1 MQAWIE
7 ESLKNGELFF
17 YIVPA
22 VLLILLLI
30 VIFWPDKKKAKK
42 EETDESELDKLIKAD
57 KKLKAEIE
65 PVDEKPEEP
74 PFKEVGSEIPLFEEP
89 KPEKPV
95 AEPVEAE
102 PEIPAEP
109 VAELVEA
116 EPVEAE
122 PEKPAEPVAEPVEA
136 KPEKTAEPVAEPV
149 EAKPEKTEKP
159 VAELVEA
166 EPEKTEKPVA
176 EPVEAEPEKTEKP
189 VAEPVEAKPEKPAAT
204 IKSGLEKTRK
214 GGFMSRLVG
223 LFRNNVVDDDLIEEL
238 EEILY
243 TADMG
248 VATVSWLMDLVNKNR
263 SKFKSGDD
271 VKLFLKERIREVLVQ
286 TYKPFPEL
294 TEKPTVF
301 LMVGVNGAGKTTTIG
316 KLAHKFIAQG
326 KVPVLAAGDT
336 FRAAAVEQL
345 KVWGER
351 NNCTVISDK
360 DGADPAS
367 VAFNAV
373 NSAVSKGADVLLVDT
388 AGRLQNR
395 VNLMEELIKINRVI
409 GKAKPG
415 APHETIIVID
425 ANNGQNALTQ
435 AKQFSEAVKVTG
447 IIVTKLDGSAKGGV
461 LIGIAKELNLPVYL
475 VGVGEKIEDLRP
487 FDPNEFVDALFE

>member
-22 VLLILLLI
+22 VLLLLLLI
-30 VIFWPDKKKAKK
+30 VIFWPEKKKKTREEI
-42 EETDESELDKLIKAD
+42 EETELDKLIKAD

-65 PVDEKPEEP
+65 PVVENKEEP
-74 PFKEVGSEIPLFEEP
+74 PFKEAGKEIQLFE
-89 KPEKPV
+89 
-95 AEPVEAE
+95 
-102 PEIPAEP
+102 
-109 VAELVEA
+109 
-116 EPVEAE
+116 
-122 PEKPAEPVAEPVEA
+122 EKPAEPESKPVETFPETSPEPEQPAEPVVE
-136 KPEKTAEPVAEPV
+136 PEPVQTF
-149 EAKPEKTEKP
+149 PETS
-159 VAELVEA
+159 
-166 EPEKTEKPVA
+166 PE
-176 EPVEAEPEKTEKP
+176 
-189 VAEPVEAKPEKPAAT
+189 PEKPAAT
-204 IKSGLEKTRK
+204 IKSGLEKTKK
-214 GGFMSRLVG
+214 GGFMSRLIG
-223 LFRNNVVDDDLIEEL
+223 LFKNSVVDDDLIEEL

-248 VATVSWLMDLVNKNR
+248 VTTVSWLMDLVNKNR
-263 SKFKSGDD
+263 SKFTSGDD
-271 VKLFLKERIREVLVQ
+271 VKQFLKEKIREVLVANH
-286 TYKPFPEL
+286 KSFPEI

-326 KVPVLAAGDT
+326 KVPMLAAGDT

-373 NSAVSKGADVLLVDT
+373 NSALSKDVDVLLVDT

-395 VNLMEELIKINRVI
+395 VNLMEELVKINRVI

-461 LIGIAKELNLPVYL
+461 IIGISKELGLPVYL

-487 FDPNEFVDALFE
+487 FDPNEFVEALFE

>member
-30 VIFWPDKKKAKK
+30 VIFWPEKKKKTK
-42 EETDESELDKLIKAD
+42 EEIEETELDKLIKAD

-65 PVDEKPEEP
+65 PVIENKEEP
-74 PFKEVGSEIPLFEEP
+74 PFKEAGKEIQLFEEKP
-89 KPEKPV
+89 EPQPVETFPETSPEPEKNTEPQSEPQPEPVQTSPETSPEPEKPV
-95 AEPVEAE
+95 E
-102 PEIPAEP
+102 
-109 VAELVEA
+109 
-116 EPVEAE
+116 
-122 PEKPAEPVAEPVEA
+122 
-136 KPEKTAEPVAEPV
+136 T
-149 EAKPEKTEKP
+149 
-159 VAELVEA
+159 
-166 EPEKTEKPVA
+166 
-176 EPVEAEPEKTEKP
+176 
-189 VAEPVEAKPEKPAAT
+189 EKPAAT
-204 IKSGLEKTRK
+204 IKSGLEKTKK
-214 GGFMSRLVG
+214 GGFMSRLIG
-223 LFRNNVVDDDLIEEL
+223 LFKNSVVDDDLIEEL

-248 VATVSWLMDLVNKNR
+248 VTTVSWLMDLVNKNR
-263 SKFKSGDD
+263 SKFTSGDD
-271 VKLFLKERIREVLVQ
+271 VKQFLKEKIREVLVANH
-286 TYKPFPEL
+286 KPFPEI
-294 TEKPTVF
+294 TEKPTIF

-326 KVPVLAAGDT
+326 KVPMLAAGDT

-373 NSAVSKGADVLLVDT
+373 NSALSKDVDVLLVDT

-395 VNLMEELIKINRVI
+395 VNLMEELVKINRVI
-409 GKAKPG
+409 GKAKEG

-461 LIGIAKELNLPVYL
+461 IIGISKELGLPVYL

-487 FDPNEFVDALFE
+487 FDPNEFVEALFE

>member
-22 VLLILLLI
+22 VLLLLLLI
-30 VIFWPDKKKAKK
+30 VIFWPEKKKKTK
-42 EETDESELDKLIKAD
+42 EEIEETELDKLIKAD

-65 PVDEKPEEP
+65 PVVENAEEP
-74 PFKEVGSEIPLFEEP
+74 PFKEADKEIQLFEE
-89 KPEKPV
+89 K
-95 AEPVEAE
+95 
-102 PEIPAEP
+102 PAEP
-109 VAELVEA
+109 VVEPEP
-116 EPVEAE
+116 EPVQTSPETSPE

-136 KPEKTAEPVAEPV
+136 EPV
-149 EAKPEKTEKP
+149 EPEPVQTFPETSPEPEKP
-159 VAELVEA
+159 A
-166 EPEKTEKPVA
+166 EPEQ
-176 EPVEAEPEKTEKP
+176 
-189 VAEPVEAKPEKPAAT
+189 PAAT
-204 IKSGLEKTRK
+204 IKSGLEKTKK
-214 GGFMSRLVG
+214 GGFMSRLLG
-223 LFRNNVVDDDLIEEL
+223 LFKNSVVDDDLIEEL

-248 VATVSWLMDLVNKNR
+248 VTTVSWLMDLVNKNR
-263 SKFKSGDD
+263 SKFTSGDD
-271 VKLFLKERIREVLVQ
+271 VKQFLKEQIREVLVANH
-286 TYKPFPEL
+286 KPFPEI
-294 TEKPTVF
+294 TEKPTIF

-326 KVPVLAAGDT
+326 KVPMLAAGDT

-373 NSAVSKGADVLLVDT
+373 NSAISKDVDVLLVDT

-395 VNLMEELIKINRVI
+395 VNLMEELVKINRVI

-415 APHETIIVID
+415 APHETVIVID

-447 IIVTKLDGSAKGGV
+447 IIITKLDGSAKGGV
-461 LIGIAKELNLPVYL
+461 LIGIAKELGLPVYL

-487 FDPNEFVDALFE
+487 FDPNEFVEALFE

>member
-30 VIFWPDKKKAKK
+30 VIFWPDKKKRTK
-42 EETDESELDKLIKAD
+42 EEIEETELDKLIKAD

-65 PVDEKPEEP
+65 PVVENHEEP
-74 PFKEVGSEIPLFEEP
+74 PFKEAGAEIQLFEEQDVQTFP
-89 KPEKPV
+89 ETSQKPIEP
-95 AEPVEAE
+95 AQPTEPAPIETLPETSPEPEPVETLPETSPE
-102 PEIPAEP
+102 PE
-109 VAELVEA
+109 
-116 EPVEAE
+116 
-122 PEKPAEPVAEPVEA
+122 
-136 KPEKTAEPVAEPV
+136 T
-149 EAKPEKTEKP
+149 
-159 VAELVEA
+159 
-166 EPEKTEKPVA
+166 
-176 EPVEAEPEKTEKP
+176 
-189 VAEPVEAKPEKPAAT
+189 PAAT

-214 GGFMSRLVG
+214 GGFMSRLIG
-223 LFRNNVVDDDLIEEL
+223 LFRNSVVDDDLIEEL

-271 VKLFLKERIREVLVQ
+271 VKQFLKEQIREVLVANH
-286 TYKPFPEL
+286 KSFPEI
-294 TEKPTVF
+294 TEKPTIF

-326 KVPVLAAGDT
+326 KVPMLAAGDT

-373 NSAVSKGADVLLVDT
+373 NSAISKDVDVLLVDT

-395 VNLMEELIKINRVI
+395 VNLMEELVKINRVI

-461 LIGIAKELNLPVYL
+461 IIGISKELGLPVYL

>member
-22 VLLILLLI
+22 VLLLLLLI
-30 VIFWPDKKKAKK
+30 VIFWPEKKKKTK
-42 EETDESELDKLIKAD
+42 EEIEETELDKLIKAD

-65 PVDEKPEEP
+65 PVVENKEEP
-74 PFKEVGSEIPLFEEP
+74 PFKEAGKEIQLFEE
-89 KPEKPV
+89 KPEPQS
-95 AEPVEAE
+95 VETFPETSPE
-102 PEIPAEP
+102 PEVQTFHETS
-109 VAELVEA
+109 LQS
-116 EPVEAE
+116 
-122 PEKPAEPVAEPVEA
+122 
-136 KPEKTAEPVAEPV
+136 
-149 EAKPEKTEKP
+149 
-159 VAELVEA
+159 
-166 EPEKTEKPVA
+166 
-176 EPVEAEPEKTEKP
+176 
-189 VAEPVEAKPEKPAAT
+189 EKPAAT
-204 IKSGLEKTRK
+204 IKSGLEKTKK
-214 GGFMSRLVG
+214 GGFMSRLIG
-223 LFRNNVVDDDLIEEL
+223 LFKNSVVDDDLIDEL

-248 VATVSWLMDLVNKNR
+248 VTTVSWLMDLVNKNR
-263 SKFKSGDD
+263 SKFTSGDD
-271 VKLFLKERIREVLVQ
+271 VKQFLKEQIREVLVANH
-286 TYKPFPEL
+286 KPFPEI
-294 TEKPTVF
+294 TEKPTIF

-326 KVPVLAAGDT
+326 KVPMLAAGDT

-373 NSAVSKGADVLLVDT
+373 NSALSKDVDVLLVDT

-395 VNLMEELIKINRVI
+395 VNLMEELVKINRVI

-461 LIGIAKELNLPVYL
+461 IIGISKELGLPVYL
-475 VGVGEKIEDLRP
+475 VGVGEKIEDLKS
-487 FDPNEFVDALFE
+487 FDPNEFVEALFE

>member
-17 YIVPA
+17 YIVPV
-22 VLLILLLI
+22 VLLVLLLI

-42 EETDESELDKLIKAD
+42 EEPEEDEIDKLIKAD

-89 KPEKPV
+89 KPEP
-95 AEPVEAE
+95 ETPVEPE
-102 PEIPAEP
+102 PEPIETFPETSP
-109 VAELVEA
+109 KPEQST
-116 EPVEAE
+116 E
-122 PEKPAEPVAEPVEA
+122 PE
-136 KPEKTAEPVAEPV
+136 
-149 EAKPEKTEKP
+149 
-159 VAELVEA
+159 
-166 EPEKTEKPVA
+166 
-176 EPVEAEPEKTEKP
+176 
-189 VAEPVEAKPEKPAAT
+189 PEKPAAT

-214 GGFMSRLVG
+214 GGFMSRLIG

-263 SKFKSGDD
+263 SQFKSGDD
-271 VKLFLKERIREVLVQ
+271 VKLFLKEKIREVLVQ

-409 GKAKPG
+409 GKAKEG

-461 LIGIAKELNLPVYL
+461 LIGIAKELGLPVYL

>member
-1 MQAWIE
+1 MQVWIE

-30 VIFWPDKKKAKK
+30 VIFWPDKKKEKK
-42 EETDESELDKLIKAD
+42 EEVEETELDKLIKAD

-65 PVDEKPEEP
+65 PVIEKTEEP
-74 PFKEVGSEIPLFEEP
+74 PFKEAGKEIQLFEEQDVQTFP
-89 KPEKPV
+89 ETSQKPI
-95 AEPVEAE
+95 E
-102 PEIPAEP
+102 PEQPTELEP
-109 VAELVEA
+109 
-116 EPVEAE
+116 
-122 PEKPAEPVAEPVEA
+122 
-136 KPEKTAEPVAEPV
+136 
-149 EAKPEKTEKP
+149 
-159 VAELVEA
+159 
-166 EPEKTEKPVA
+166 EPEKTEEPESVKT
-176 EPVEAEPEKTEKP
+176 EPVETFPETSLQSTEPEPE
-189 VAEPVEAKPEKPAAT
+189 PEKPAAT

-263 SKFKSGDD
+263 SKFSSGDD
-271 VKLFLKERIREVLVQ
+271 VKQFLKEQIREVLVANH
-286 TYKPFPEL
+286 KPFPEI
-294 TEKPTVF
+294 TEKPTIF

-326 KVPVLAAGDT
+326 KIPMLAAGDT

-373 NSAVSKGADVLLVDT
+373 HSALSKDVDVLLVDT

-395 VNLMEELIKINRVI
+395 VNLMEELIKIN
-409 GKAKPG
+409 
-415 APHETIIVID
+415 
-425 ANNGQNALTQ
+425 
-435 AKQFSEAVKVTG
+435 
-447 IIVTKLDGSAKGGV
+447 
-461 LIGIAKELNLPVYL
+461 
-475 VGVGEKIEDLRP
+475 
-487 FDPNEFVDALFE
+487 

>member
-1 MQAWIE
+1 MQVWIE

-30 VIFWPDKKKAKK
+30 VIFWPEKKKEKK
-42 EETDESELDKLIKAD
+42 EEVEETELDKLIKAD

-65 PVDEKPEEP
+65 PVIEKTEEP
-74 PFKEVGSEIPLFEEP
+74 PFKEAGKEIQLFEEQDVQTFP
-89 KPEKPV
+89 ETSQKPI
-95 AEPVEAE
+95 E
-102 PEIPAEP
+102 PEQPTELEP
-109 VAELVEA
+109 
-116 EPVEAE
+116 
-122 PEKPAEPVAEPVEA
+122 
-136 KPEKTAEPVAEPV
+136 
-149 EAKPEKTEKP
+149 
-159 VAELVEA
+159 
-166 EPEKTEKPVA
+166 EPEKTEEPESVKT
-176 EPVEAEPEKTEKP
+176 EPVETFPETSLQSTEPEPE
-189 VAEPVEAKPEKPAAT
+189 PEKPAAT

-263 SKFKSGDD
+263 SKFSSGDD
-271 VKLFLKERIREVLVQ
+271 VKQFLKEQIREVLVANH
-286 TYKPFPEL
+286 KPFPEI
-294 TEKPTVF
+294 TEKPTIF

-326 KVPVLAAGDT
+326 KIPMLAAGDT

-373 NSAVSKGADVLLVDT
+373 NSALSKDVDVLLVDT

-447 IIVTKLDGSAKGGV
+447 IIITKLDGSAKGGV
-461 LIGIAKELNLPVYL
+461 IIGISKELGLPVYL

-487 FDPNEFVDALFE
+487 FDPNEFVEALFE

>member
-30 VIFWPDKKKAKK
+30 VIFWPEKKKKTK
-42 EETDESELDKLIKAD
+42 EEIEETELDKLIKAD

-65 PVDEKPEEP
+65 PVVENKEEP
-74 PFKEVGSEIPLFEEP
+74 PFKEAGREIQLFEE
-89 KPEKPV
+89 KPAEPAPEPVEPQPAPVQTFHETSLQSEKPV
-95 AEPVEAE
+95 AEPVED
-102 PEIPAEP
+102 
-109 VAELVEA
+109 
-116 EPVEAE
+116 
-122 PEKPAEPVAEPVEA
+122 
-136 KPEKTAEPVAEPV
+136 
-149 EAKPEKTEKP
+149 
-159 VAELVEA
+159 
-166 EPEKTEKPVA
+166 
-176 EPVEAEPEKTEKP
+176 
-189 VAEPVEAKPEKPAAT
+189 KPAAT
-204 IKSGLEKTRK
+204 IKSGLEKTKK
-214 GGFMSRLVG
+214 GGFMSRLLG
-223 LFRNNVVDDDLIEEL
+223 LFKNSVVDDDLIEEL

-248 VATVSWLMDLVNKNR
+248 VTTVSWLMDLVNKNR
-263 SKFKSGDD
+263 SKFTSGDD
-271 VKLFLKERIREVLVQ
+271 VKQFLKEHIREVLVANH
-286 TYKPFPEL
+286 KPFPEI
-294 TEKPTVF
+294 TEKPTIF

-326 KVPVLAAGDT
+326 KVPMLAAGDT

-373 NSAVSKGADVLLVDT
+373 NSAVSKDVDVLLVDT

-395 VNLMEELIKINRVI
+395 VNLMEELVKINRVI

-461 LIGIAKELNLPVYL
+461 IIGISKELGLPVYL

-487 FDPNEFVDALFE
+487 FDPNEFVEALFE

>member
-22 VLLILLLI
+22 VLLLLLLI
-30 VIFWPDKKKAKK
+30 LLFWPDKKKEKK
-42 EETDESELDKLIKAD
+42 EEVEEDEIDKLIKAD

-74 PFKEVGSEIPLFEEP
+74 PFKEAGAEIQLFEEQP
-89 KPEKPV
+89 TLPETSQKPIEPEQPTEPEPEKP
-95 AEPVEAE
+95 AEPAPVETSPETSPEPVE

-109 VAELVEA
+109 EQ
-116 EPVEAE
+116 
-122 PEKPAEPVAEPVEA
+122 
-136 KPEKTAEPVAEPV
+136 
-149 EAKPEKTEKP
+149 
-159 VAELVEA
+159 
-166 EPEKTEKPVA
+166 
-176 EPVEAEPEKTEKP
+176 
-189 VAEPVEAKPEKPAAT
+189 PAAT
-204 IKSGLEKTRK
+204 IKSGLEKTKK
-214 GGFMSRLVG
+214 GGFMSRLIG
-223 LFRNNVVDDDLIEEL
+223 LFKNSVVDDDLIEEL

-263 SKFKSGDD
+263 SQFKSGDD
-271 VKLFLKERIREVLVQ
+271 VKLFLKEKIREVLVQ

-294 TEKPTVF
+294 TEKPTIF

-326 KVPVLAAGDT
+326 KLPILAAGDT

-409 GKAKPG
+409 GKAKEG

-435 AKQFSEAVKVTG
+435 AKQFSEAIKVTG

>member
-22 VLLILLLI
+22 VLLLLLLI

-89 KPEKPV
+89 KPVEPEQPTEPKPV
-95 AEPVEAE
+95 ETSPETSPKPEQPTEPEPVVETSPETSLE
-102 PEIPAEP
+102 PEQPTEP
-109 VAELVEA
+109 
-116 EPVEAE
+116 E
-122 PEKPAEPVAEPVEA
+122 PEKTEEPVAEPVES
-136 KPEKTAEPVAEPV
+136 EPV
-149 EAKPEKTEKP
+149 ETLPETSP
-159 VAELVEA
+159 
-166 EPEKTEKPVA
+166 EPET
-176 EPVEAEPEKTEKP
+176 
-189 VAEPVEAKPEKPAAT
+189 PAAT

-214 GGFMSRLVG
+214 GGFMSRLIG
-223 LFRNNVVDDDLIEEL
+223 LFRNSVVDDDLIEEL

-286 TYKPFPEL
+286 TYKPFPEI
-294 TEKPTVF
+294 TEKPMIF

-447 IIVTKLDGSAKGGV
+447 IIITKLDGSAKGGV
-461 LIGIAKELNLPVYL
+461 IIGISKELGLPVYL

>member
-22 VLLILLLI
+22 VLLLLLLI
-30 VIFWPDKKKAKK
+30 VIFWPEKKKKTK
-42 EETDESELDKLIKAD
+42 EEIEETELDKLIKAD

-65 PVDEKPEEP
+65 PVVENKEEP
-74 PFKEVGSEIPLFEEP
+74 PFKEAGKEIQLFEEKTEESEP
-89 KPEKPV
+89 
-95 AEPVEAE
+95 EPVQTSPDEE
-102 PEIPAEP
+102 QP
-109 VAELVEA
+109 
-116 EPVEAE
+116 
-122 PEKPAEPVAEPVEA
+122 
-136 KPEKTAEPVAEPV
+136 
-149 EAKPEKTEKP
+149 TES
-159 VAELVEA
+159 VQTFHETSLQ
-166 EPEKTEKPVA
+166 
-176 EPVEAEPEKTEKP
+176 
-189 VAEPVEAKPEKPAAT
+189 AAT
-204 IKSGLEKTRK
+204 IKSGLEKTKK
-214 GGFMSRLVG
+214 GGFMSRLIG
-223 LFRNNVVDDDLIEEL
+223 LFKNSVVDDDLIEEL

-248 VATVSWLMDLVNKNR
+248 VTTVSWLMDLVNKNR
-263 SKFKSGDD
+263 SKFTSGDD
-271 VKLFLKERIREVLVQ
+271 VKQFLKEQIREVLVANH
-286 TYKPFPEL
+286 KPFPEI
-294 TEKPTVF
+294 TEKPTIF

-326 KVPVLAAGDT
+326 KVPMLAAGDT

-373 NSAVSKGADVLLVDT
+373 NSAISKNVDVLLVDT

-395 VNLMEELIKINRVI
+395 VNLMEELVKINRVI
-409 GKAKPG
+409 GKAKEG

-461 LIGIAKELNLPVYL
+461 IIGISKELGLPVYL

-487 FDPNEFVDALFE
+487 FDPNEFVEALFE

>member
-30 VIFWPDKKKAKK
+30 VIFWPEKKKKTK
-42 EETDESELDKLIKAD
+42 EEIEETELDKLIKAD

-65 PVDEKPEEP
+65 PVVENAEEP
-74 PFKEVGSEIPLFEEP
+74 PFKEAGKEIQLFEEKPEP
-89 KPEKPV
+89 KP
-95 AEPVEAE
+95 VETS
-102 PEIPAEP
+102 PEMSP
-109 VAELVEA
+109 
-116 EPVEAE
+116 E
-122 PEKPAEPVAEPVEA
+122 PEKPAEPVVEPEPEPVETS
-136 KPEKTAEPVAEPV
+136 PETS
-149 EAKPEKTEKP
+149 PE
-159 VAELVEA
+159 
-166 EPEKTEKPVA
+166 
-176 EPVEAEPEKTEKP
+176 
-189 VAEPVEAKPEKPAAT
+189 PEKPAAT
-204 IKSGLEKTRK
+204 IKSGLEKTKK
-214 GGFMSRLVG
+214 GGFMSRLIG
-223 LFRNNVVDDDLIEEL
+223 LFKNSVVDDDLVEEL

-248 VATVSWLMDLVNKNR
+248 VTTVSWLMDLVNKNR
-263 SKFKSGDD
+263 SKFTSGDD
-271 VKLFLKERIREVLVQ
+271 VKQFLKEQIREVLVANH
-286 TYKPFPEL
+286 KPFPEI
-294 TEKPTVF
+294 TEKPTIF

-326 KVPVLAAGDT
+326 KVPMLAAGDT

-373 NSAVSKGADVLLVDT
+373 NSALSKDVDVLLVDT

-395 VNLMEELIKINRVI
+395 VNLMEELVKINRVI
-409 GKAKPG
+409 GKAKEG

-461 LIGIAKELNLPVYL
+461 IIGISKELGLPVYL
-475 VGVGEKIEDLRP
+475 VGVGEKMEDLRP
-487 FDPNEFVDALFE
+487 FDPNEFVEALFE

>member
-22 VLLILLLI
+22 VLLLLLLI
-30 VIFWPDKKKAKK
+30 VIFWPDKKKEKK
-42 EETDESELDKLIKAD
+42 EETEEDEIDKLIKAD
-57 KKLKAEIE
+57 QKLKAEIE
-65 PVDEKPEEP
+65 PVVENTEEP
-74 PFKEVGSEIPLFEEP
+74 PFKEAGAEIQLFEEQ
-89 KPEKPV
+89 KSEPEPESV
-95 AEPVEAE
+95 PAPVETFPETSPEPAE
-102 PEIPAEP
+102 PEETSEP
-109 VAELVEA
+109 K
-116 EPVEAE
+116 PVETFPETSQE
-122 PEKPAEPVAEPVEA
+122 PEQPSEPAPVETL
-136 KPEKTAEPVAEPV
+136 PETSP
-149 EAKPEKTEKP
+149 
-159 VAELVEA
+159 
-166 EPEKTEKPVA
+166 EPEQ
-176 EPVEAEPEKTEKP
+176 
-189 VAEPVEAKPEKPAAT
+189 PAAT
-204 IKSGLEKTRK
+204 IKSGLEKTKK
-214 GGFMSRLVG
+214 GGFMSRLLG
-223 LFRNNVVDDDLIEEL
+223 LFRNSVVDDDLIEEL

-263 SKFKSGDD
+263 SQFKSGDD
-271 VKLFLKERIREVLVQ
+271 VKQFLKEKIREVLVANH
-286 TYKPFPEL
+286 KSFPEI
-294 TEKPTVF
+294 TEKPTIF

-326 KVPVLAAGDT
+326 KVPMLAAGDT

-373 NSAVSKGADVLLVDT
+373 NSAISKDVDVLLVDT

-447 IIVTKLDGSAKGGV
+447 IIITKLDGSAKGGV
-461 LIGIAKELNLPVYL
+461 IISISKELGLPVYL
-475 VGVGEKIEDLRP
+475 VGVGEKIEDLKP
-487 FDPNEFVDALFE
+487 FDPNEFVEALFE

>member
-1 MQAWIE
+1 MQTWIE

-30 VIFWPDKKKAKK
+30 EIFVPDKKKKAKK
-42 EETDESELDKLIKAD
+42 EETEESELDKLIEAD

-65 PVDEKPEEP
+65 PVLEDAEEP

-89 KPEKPV
+89 KPVEPV

-102 PEIPAEP
+102 PAQPSEPEP
-109 VAELVEA
+109 VVETFPETSQKPEKTEEP
-116 EPVEAE
+116 EPVETSPETSPEPEQPTAPAPVETSPETSPE
-122 PEKPAEPVAEPVEA
+122 PEKISEPKPVETFPETSQKPAE
-136 KPEKTAEPVAEPV
+136 PEKTAEPEQ
-149 EAKPEKTEKP
+149 
-159 VAELVEA
+159 
-166 EPEKTEKPVA
+166 
-176 EPVEAEPEKTEKP
+176 
-189 VAEPVEAKPEKPAAT
+189 PAAT

-214 GGFMSRLVG
+214 GGFMSRLIG

-271 VKLFLKERIREVLVQ
+271 VKLFLKEKIREVLVQ
-286 TYKPFPEL
+286 TYKPFPEI
-294 TEKPTVF
+294 TEKPTIF

-326 KVPVLAAGDT
+326 KVPMLAAGDT

-373 NSAVSKGADVLLVDT
+373 NSAISKDVDVLLVDT

-395 VNLMEELIKINRVI
+395 VNLMEELVKINRVI
-409 GKAKPG
+409 GKAKEG

-435 AKQFSEAVKVTG
+435 AKQFSGAVKVTG

-461 LIGIAKELNLPVYL
+461 LIGIAKELGLPVYL

>member
-30 VIFWPDKKKAKK
+30 VIFWPEKKKKTK
-42 EETDESELDKLIKAD
+42 EEIEETELDKLIKAD

-65 PVDEKPEEP
+65 PVVENKEEP
-74 PFKEVGSEIPLFEEP
+74 PFKEAGKEIQLFEEKTEP
-89 KPEKPV
+89 VAEPVEDEPVKPEPEPVETSPETSPEPEQPAEPV

-102 PEIPAEP
+102 PVKPEP
-109 VAELVEA
+109 Q
-116 EPVEAE
+116 PVQTSPETSPE
-122 PEKPAEPVAEPVEA
+122 PEQPAEPVAEPVEA
-136 KPEKTAEPVAEPV
+136 KP
-149 EAKPEKTEKP
+149 
-159 VAELVEA
+159 
-166 EPEKTEKPVA
+166 
-176 EPVEAEPEKTEKP
+176 
-189 VAEPVEAKPEKPAAT
+189 AAT
-204 IKSGLEKTRK
+204 IKSGLEKTKK
-214 GGFMSRLVG
+214 GGFMSRLIG
-223 LFRNNVVDDDLIEEL
+223 LFKNSVVDDDLIEEL

-248 VATVSWLMDLVNKNR
+248 VTTVSWLMDLVNKNR
-263 SKFKSGDD
+263 SKFTSGDD
-271 VKLFLKERIREVLVQ
+271 VKQFLKEQIREVLVANH
-286 TYKPFPEL
+286 KPFPEI
-294 TEKPTVF
+294 TEKPTIF

-326 KVPVLAAGDT
+326 KVPMLAAGDT

-373 NSAVSKGADVLLVDT
+373 NSALSKDVDVLLVDT

-395 VNLMEELIKINRVI
+395 VNLMEELVKINRVI
-409 GKAKPG
+409 GKAKEG

-461 LIGIAKELNLPVYL
+461 IIGISKELGLPVYL

-487 FDPNEFVDALFE
+487 FDPNEFVEALFE

>member
-30 VIFWPDKKKAKK
+30 VIFWPEKKKVKN
-42 EETDESELDKLIKAD
+42 EETEEDELDKLIKAD

-65 PVDEKPEEP
+65 PVVENKEEP
-74 PFKEVGSEIPLFEEP
+74 PFKEAGKEIQLFEEKPEP
-89 KPEKPV
+89 KPVETFPETSPESEKPT
-95 AEPVEAE
+95 EPVVE
-102 PEIPAEP
+102 PQPVQTFPETSPEP
-109 VAELVEA
+109 
-116 EPVEAE
+116 
-122 PEKPAEPVAEPVEA
+122 K
-136 KPEKTAEPVAEPV
+136 KTAEPVVEPEPVETFPETSPEPEQPTKPVVEPEPVETFPETSPEPEQPAEPV
-149 EAKPEKTEKP
+149 
-159 VAELVEA
+159 VE
-166 EPEKTEKPVA
+166 P
-176 EPVEAEPEKTEKP
+176 EPVETFPETSPE
-189 VAEPVEAKPEKPAAT
+189 PEKPAAT
-204 IKSGLEKTRK
+204 IKSGLEKTKK
-214 GGFMSRLVG
+214 GGFMSRLLG
-223 LFRNNVVDDDLIEEL
+223 LFKNSVVDDDLIEEL

-248 VATVSWLMDLVNKNR
+248 VTTVSWLMDLVNKNR
-263 SKFKSGDD
+263 SKFTSGDD
-271 VKLFLKERIREVLVQ
+271 VKQFLKEQIREVLVANH
-286 TYKPFPEL
+286 KPFPEI
-294 TEKPTVF
+294 TEKPTIF

-326 KVPVLAAGDT
+326 KVPMLAAGDT

-373 NSAVSKGADVLLVDT
+373 NSALSKDVDVLLVDT

-395 VNLMEELIKINRVI
+395 VNLMEELVKINRVI
-409 GKAKPG
+409 GKAKEG

-461 LIGIAKELNLPVYL
+461 IIGISKELGLPVYL

-487 FDPNEFVDALFE
+487 FDPNEFVEALFE

>member
-22 VLLILLLI
+22 VLLLLLLI

-42 EETDESELDKLIKAD
+42 EEVEETELDKLIKAD

-74 PFKEVGSEIPLFEEP
+74 PFKEAGKEIQLFEEQDVQTFP
-89 KPEKPV
+89 ETSQKPI
-95 AEPVEAE
+95 EPEQPAE
-102 PEIPAEP
+102 PESVETSPETSPEPEQPSEPA
-109 VAELVEA
+109 
-116 EPVEAE
+116 PVETSPETSPE
-122 PEKPAEPVAEPVEA
+122 PEKPAEPAPVETL
-136 KPEKTAEPVAEPV
+136 PETS
-149 EAKPEKTEKP
+149 PE
-159 VAELVEA
+159 
-166 EPEKTEKPVA
+166 
-176 EPVEAEPEKTEKP
+176 
-189 VAEPVEAKPEKPAAT
+189 PEKPAAT
-204 IKSGLEKTRK
+204 IKSGLEKTKK
-214 GGFMSRLVG
+214 GGFMSRLIG
-223 LFRNNVVDDDLIEEL
+223 LFKNSVVDDDLIEEL

-248 VATVSWLMDLVNKNR
+248 VTTVSWLMDLVNKNR
-263 SKFKSGDD
+263 SKFSSGDD
-271 VKLFLKERIREVLVQ
+271 VKQFLKEQIREVLVANH
-286 TYKPFPEL
+286 KPFPEI
-294 TEKPTVF
+294 TEKPTIF

-316 KLAHKFIAQG
+316 KLAHKFISQG
-326 KVPVLAAGDT
+326 KIPMLAAGDT

-373 NSAVSKGADVLLVDT
+373 NSAISKDVDVLLVDT

-447 IIVTKLDGSAKGGV
+447 IIITKLDGSAKGGV
-461 LIGIAKELNLPVYL
+461 LIGIAKELGLPVYL

-487 FDPNEFVDALFE
+487 FDPNEFVEALFE

>member
-30 VIFWPDKKKAKK
+30 VIFWPEKKKKTK
-42 EETDESELDKLIKAD
+42 EEIEETELDKLIKAD

-65 PVDEKPEEP
+65 PVVENREEP
-74 PFKEVGSEIPLFEEP
+74 PFKEAGKEIQLFEEKNEEPESVETSPETSP
-89 KPEKPV
+89 KEETP
-95 AEPVEAE
+95 AEPQPEPIKE
-102 PEIPAEP
+102 PEI
-109 VAELVEA
+109 
-116 EPVEAE
+116 
-122 PEKPAEPVAEPVEA
+122 EA
-136 KPEKTAEPVAEPV
+136 KPEPQPV
-149 EAKPEKTEKP
+149 ETSPETSP
-159 VAELVEA
+159 
-166 EPEKTEKPVA
+166 EPEQPS
-176 EPVEAEPEKTEKP
+176 
-189 VAEPVEAKPEKPAAT
+189 AT
-204 IKSGLEKTRK
+204 IKSGLEKTKK
-214 GGFMSRLVG
+214 GGFMSRLLG
-223 LFRNNVVDDDLIEEL
+223 LFKNSVVDDDLIEEL

-263 SKFKSGDD
+263 SKFTSGDD
-271 VKLFLKERIREVLVQ
+271 VKQFLKEQIREVLVANH
-286 TYKPFPEL
+286 KSFPEI
-294 TEKPTVF
+294 TEKPTIF

-326 KVPVLAAGDT
+326 KVPMLAAGDT

-373 NSAVSKGADVLLVDT
+373 NSAISKDVDVLLVDT

-447 IIVTKLDGSAKGGV
+447 IIITKLDGSAKGGV
-461 LIGIAKELNLPVYL
+461 IIGISKELGLPVYL

-487 FDPNEFVDALFE
+487 FDPNEFVEALFE

>member
-30 VIFWPDKKKAKK
+30 VIFWPDKKKRTK
-42 EETDESELDKLIKAD
+42 EEIEEDEIDKLIKAD

-65 PVDEKPEEP
+65 PVSENPEEP
-74 PFKEVGSEIPLFEEP
+74 PFKEAGKEIQLFEEKTVP
-89 KPEKPV
+89 LETVPETSPEPEKPV
-95 AEPVEAE
+95 E
-102 PEIPAEP
+102 
-109 VAELVEA
+109 
-116 EPVEAE
+116 
-122 PEKPAEPVAEPVEA
+122 
-136 KPEKTAEPVAEPV
+136 
-149 EAKPEKTEKP
+149 
-159 VAELVEA
+159 
-166 EPEKTEKPVA
+166 PVA
-176 EPVEAEPEKTEKP
+176 EPVEAEPEKTEEP
-189 VAEPVEAKPEKPAAT
+189 QQPAEPEQPAAT
-204 IKSGLEKTRK
+204 IKSGLEKTKK
-214 GGFMSRLVG
+214 GGFMSRLIG
-223 LFRNNVVDDDLIEEL
+223 LFKNSVVDDDRIEEL

-263 SKFKSGDD
+263 SKFSSGDD
-271 VKLFLKERIREVLVQ
+271 VKQFLKEKIREVLVANH
-286 TYKPFPEL
+286 KPFPEI

-326 KVPVLAAGDT
+326 KVPMLAAGDT

-373 NSAVSKGADVLLVDT
+373 NSAISKDVDVLLVDT

-395 VNLMEELIKINRVI
+395 VNLMEELVKINRVI

-447 IIVTKLDGSAKGGV
+447 IIITKLDGSAKGGV
-461 LIGIAKELNLPVYL
+461 LIGIAKELGLPVYL
-475 VGVGEKIEDLRP
+475 VGVGEKIEDLRS
-487 FDPNEFVDALFE
+487 FDPNEFVEALFE

>member
-1 MQAWIE
+1 MQVWIE

-30 VIFWPDKKKAKK
+30 VIFWPDKKKEKK
-42 EETDESELDKLIKAD
+42 EEVEETELDKLIKAD

-65 PVDEKPEEP
+65 PVIEKTEEP
-74 PFKEVGSEIPLFEEP
+74 PFKEAGKEIQLFEEQDVQTFP
-89 KPEKPV
+89 ETSQKPI
-95 AEPVEAE
+95 E
-102 PEIPAEP
+102 PEQPTELEP
-109 VAELVEA
+109 
-116 EPVEAE
+116 
-122 PEKPAEPVAEPVEA
+122 
-136 KPEKTAEPVAEPV
+136 
-149 EAKPEKTEKP
+149 
-159 VAELVEA
+159 
-166 EPEKTEKPVA
+166 EPEKTEEPESVKT
-176 EPVEAEPEKTEKP
+176 EPVETFPETSLQSTEPEPE
-189 VAEPVEAKPEKPAAT
+189 PEKPAAT

-263 SKFKSGDD
+263 SKFSSGDD
-271 VKLFLKERIREVLVQ
+271 VKQFLKEQIREVLVANH
-286 TYKPFPEL
+286 KPFPEI
-294 TEKPTVF
+294 TEKPTIF

-326 KVPVLAAGDT
+326 KIPMLAAGDT

-373 NSAVSKGADVLLVDT
+373 NSALSKDVDVLLVDT

-447 IIVTKLDGSAKGGV
+447 IIITKLDGSAKGGV
-461 LIGIAKELNLPVYL
+461 IIGISKELGLPVYL

-487 FDPNEFVDALFE
+487 FDPNEFVEALFE

>member
-22 VLLILLLI
+22 VLLLMLLI

-74 PFKEVGSEIPLFEEP
+74 PFKAAGAEIQLFEEQDVQTFPETSPEPEETPEP
-89 KPEKPV
+89 KPVETSPETSPKPDV
-95 AEPVEAE
+95 QAESVQTEPVQTFHETSLQSTE
-102 PEIPAEP
+102 PEP
-109 VAELVEA
+109 
-116 EPVEAE
+116 E
-122 PEKPAEPVAEPVEA
+122 PEQ
-136 KPEKTAEPVAEPV
+136 
-149 EAKPEKTEKP
+149 
-159 VAELVEA
+159 
-166 EPEKTEKPVA
+166 
-176 EPVEAEPEKTEKP
+176 
-189 VAEPVEAKPEKPAAT
+189 PAAT

-214 GGFMSRLVG
+214 GGFMSRLLG

-263 SKFKSGDD
+263 SKFSSGDD
-271 VKLFLKERIREVLVQ
+271 VKQFLKEKIREVLVQ
-286 TYKPFPEL
+286 TYKPFPEI

-409 GKAKPG
+409 GKAKEG

>member
-22 VLLILLLI
+22 VLLVLLLI

-42 EETDESELDKLIKAD
+42 EEPEEDEIDKLIKAD

-89 KPEKPV
+89 KTEPETPVEPEPESVQTFHETSLQSTESEPEKTE
-95 AEPVEAE
+95 EPV
-102 PEIPAEP
+102 
-109 VAELVEA
+109 A

-122 PEKPAEPVAEPVEA
+122 PEKPAKPQPVETS
-136 KPEKTAEPVAEPV
+136 PETS
-149 EAKPEKTEKP
+149 PE
-159 VAELVEA
+159 
-166 EPEKTEKPVA
+166 
-176 EPVEAEPEKTEKP
+176 
-189 VAEPVEAKPEKPAAT
+189 PAAT

-214 GGFMSRLVG
+214 GGFMSRLIG
-223 LFRNNVVDDDLIEEL
+223 LFRNNIVDDDLIEEL

-263 SKFKSGDD
+263 SQFKSGDD
-271 VKLFLKERIREVLVQ
+271 VKLFLKEKIREVLVQ

-409 GKAKPG
+409 GKAKEG

-461 LIGIAKELNLPVYL
+461 LIGIAKELGLPVYL

>member
-30 VIFWPDKKKAKK
+30 VIFWPEKKKKTK
-42 EETDESELDKLIKAD
+42 EENEETELDKLIKAD

-65 PVDEKPEEP
+65 PVVENAEEP
-74 PFKEVGSEIPLFEEP
+74 PFKEAGKEIQLFEEKPEP
-89 KPEKPV
+89 KP
-95 AEPVEAE
+95 VETS
-102 PEIPAEP
+102 PEMSP
-109 VAELVEA
+109 
-116 EPVEAE
+116 E
-122 PEKPAEPVAEPVEA
+122 PEKPAEPVVEPEPEPVETS
-136 KPEKTAEPVAEPV
+136 PETSP
-149 EAKPEKTEKP
+149 
-159 VAELVEA
+159 
-166 EPEKTEKPVA
+166 EPEKPAESVVEPKPVQTS
-176 EPVEAEPEKTEKP
+176 PETSPE
-189 VAEPVEAKPEKPAAT
+189 PEKPAAT
-204 IKSGLEKTRK
+204 IKSGLEKTKK
-214 GGFMSRLVG
+214 GGFMSRLIG
-223 LFRNNVVDDDLIEEL
+223 LFKNSVVDDDLVEEL

-248 VATVSWLMDLVNKNR
+248 VTTVSWLMDLVNKNR
-263 SKFKSGDD
+263 SKFTSGDD
-271 VKLFLKERIREVLVQ
+271 VKQFLKEQIREVLVANH
-286 TYKPFPEL
+286 KPFPEI
-294 TEKPTVF
+294 TEKPTIF

-326 KVPVLAAGDT
+326 KVPMLAAGDT

-373 NSAVSKGADVLLVDT
+373 NSALSKDVDVLLVDT

-395 VNLMEELIKINRVI
+395 VNLMEELVKINRVI
-409 GKAKPG
+409 GKAKEG

-461 LIGIAKELNLPVYL
+461 IIGISKELGLPVYL

-487 FDPNEFVDALFE
+487 FDPNEFVEALFE

>member
-22 VLLILLLI
+22 VLLLLLLI
-30 VIFWPDKKKAKK
+30 VLFWPDKKKAKK
-42 EETDESELDKLIKAD
+42 EELEESELDRLIEAD

-65 PVDEKPEEP
+65 PVVENPEEP
-74 PFKEVGSEIPLFEEP
+74 PFKAAGAEIQLFEEQPTLPVETFPETSP
-89 KPEKPV
+89 KPDVQTFPETSPEPETPAKPAPV
-95 AEPVEAE
+95 ETLPETSPEPETPVKPEPVETSPEMSPEPVE
-102 PEIPAEP
+102 PEIPAE
-109 VAELVEA
+109 
-116 EPVEAE
+116 
-122 PEKPAEPVAEPVEA
+122 
-136 KPEKTAEPVAEPV
+136 
-149 EAKPEKTEKP
+149 
-159 VAELVEA
+159 
-166 EPEKTEKPVA
+166 
-176 EPVEAEPEKTEKP
+176 
-189 VAEPVEAKPEKPAAT
+189 PEKPAAT

-214 GGFMSRLVG
+214 GGFMSRLIG
-223 LFRNNVVDDDLIEEL
+223 LFKNNVVDDDLIEEL

-263 SKFKSGDD
+263 SKFSSGDD
-271 VKLFLKERIREVLVQ
+271 VKQFLKEKIREVLIANH
-286 TYKPFPEL
+286 KPFPEI

-326 KVPVLAAGDT
+326 KVPMLAAGDT

-373 NSAVSKGADVLLVDT
+373 NSAISKDVDVLLVDT

-395 VNLMEELIKINRVI
+395 VNLMEELVKINRVI

-461 LIGIAKELNLPVYL
+461 LIGIAKELGLPVYL

>member
-1 MQAWIE
+1 MQVWIE

-30 VIFWPDKKKAKK
+30 VIFWPDKKKEKK
-42 EETDESELDKLIKAD
+42 EEVEETELDKLIKAD

-65 PVDEKPEEP
+65 PVIEKTEEP
-74 PFKEVGSEIPLFEEP
+74 PFKEAGKEIQLFEEQDVQTFP
-89 KPEKPV
+89 ETSQKPIEPEQPTEPEPEQPVEPAPVETFPETSPEPETPAKPAPVETLPETSPEPEKSVEPETPV
-95 AEPVEAE
+95 KPEPVETFPETSPE
-102 PEIPAEP
+102 PEQ
-109 VAELVEA
+109 
-116 EPVEAE
+116 
-122 PEKPAEPVAEPVEA
+122 
-136 KPEKTAEPVAEPV
+136 
-149 EAKPEKTEKP
+149 
-159 VAELVEA
+159 
-166 EPEKTEKPVA
+166 
-176 EPVEAEPEKTEKP
+176 
-189 VAEPVEAKPEKPAAT
+189 PAAT

-214 GGFMSRLVG
+214 GGFMSRLIG
-223 LFRNNVVDDDLIEEL
+223 LFKNNVVDDDLIEEL

-263 SKFKSGDD
+263 SKFSSGDD
-271 VKLFLKERIREVLVQ
+271 VKLFLKEKIREVLVEN
-286 TYKPFPEL
+286 YKPFPEL
-294 TEKPTVF
+294 TEKPTIF

-326 KVPVLAAGDT
+326 KVPMLAAGDT

-461 LIGIAKELNLPVYL
+461 IIGISKELGLPVYL

-487 FDPNEFVDALFE
+487 FDPNEFVEALFE

>member
-22 VLLILLLI
+22 VLLLLLLI
-30 VIFWPDKKKAKK
+30 VIFWPDKKKEKK
-42 EETDESELDKLIKAD
+42 EETEEDEIDKLIKAD

-74 PFKEVGSEIPLFEEP
+74 PFKAAGAEIQLFEEQDVQTFP
-89 KPEKPV
+89 ETSQKP
-95 AEPVEAE
+95 
-102 PEIPAEP
+102 I
-109 VAELVEA
+109 
-116 EPVEAE
+116 E
-122 PEKPAEPVAEPVEA
+122 PEKPAEPAPVETS
-136 KPEKTAEPVAEPV
+136 PETSP
-149 EAKPEKTEKP
+149 
-159 VAELVEA
+159 
-166 EPEKTEKPVA
+166 EPESVQTFHETSLQST
-176 EPVEAEPEKTEKP
+176 EPEPE
-189 VAEPVEAKPEKPAAT
+189 PEKPAAT
-204 IKSGLEKTRK
+204 IKSGLEKTKK
-214 GGFMSRLVG
+214 GGFMSRLLG
-223 LFRNNVVDDDLIEEL
+223 LFRNSVVDDDLIEEL

-263 SKFKSGDD
+263 SKFTSGDD
-271 VKLFLKERIREVLVQ
+271 VKQFLKEQIREVLVANH
-286 TYKPFPEL
+286 KPFPEI
-294 TEKPTVF
+294 TEKPTIF

-326 KVPVLAAGDT
+326 KVPMLAAGDT

-373 NSAVSKGADVLLVDT
+373 NSALSKDVDVLLVDT

-447 IIVTKLDGSAKGGV
+447 IIITKLDGSAKGGV
-461 LIGIAKELNLPVYL
+461 IIGISKELGLPVYL

-487 FDPNEFVDALFE
+487 FDPNEFVEALFE

>member
-30 VIFWPDKKKAKK
+30 VIFWPEKKKKTK
-42 EETDESELDKLIKAD
+42 EEIEETELDKLIKAD

-65 PVDEKPEEP
+65 PVVENKEEP
-74 PFKEVGSEIPLFEEP
+74 PFKEAGKEIQLFEE
-89 KPEKPV
+89 KPAEPESKPVETSPETSPEPEQPAKPV

-102 PEIPAEP
+102 PEPIETS
-109 VAELVEA
+109 
-116 EPVEAE
+116 
-122 PEKPAEPVAEPVEA
+122 PETS
-136 KPEKTAEPVAEPV
+136 PE
-149 EAKPEKTEKP
+149 
-159 VAELVEA
+159 
-166 EPEKTEKPVA
+166 
-176 EPVEAEPEKTEKP
+176 
-189 VAEPVEAKPEKPAAT
+189 PEKPAAT
-204 IKSGLEKTRK
+204 IKSGLEKTKK
-214 GGFMSRLVG
+214 GGFMSRLLG
-223 LFRNNVVDDDLIEEL
+223 LFKNSVVDDDLIEEL

-248 VATVSWLMDLVNKNR
+248 VTTVSWLMDLVNKNR
-263 SKFKSGDD
+263 SKFTSGDD
-271 VKLFLKERIREVLVQ
+271 VKQFLKEKIREVLVANH
-286 TYKPFPEL
+286 KPFPEI
-294 TEKPTVF
+294 TEKPTIF

-326 KVPVLAAGDT
+326 KVPMLAAGDT

-373 NSAVSKGADVLLVDT
+373 NSALSKDVDVLLVDT

-395 VNLMEELIKINRVI
+395 VNLMEELVKINRVI

-461 LIGIAKELNLPVYL
+461 IIGISKELGLPVYL

-487 FDPNEFVDALFE
+487 FDPNEFVEALFE

>member
-30 VIFWPDKKKAKK
+30 VIFWPEKKKKTK
-42 EETDESELDKLIKAD
+42 EEIEETELDKLIKAD

-65 PVDEKPEEP
+65 PVVENREEP
-74 PFKEVGSEIPLFEEP
+74 PFKEVGKEIQLFEEKNEEPESVETSPETSP
-89 KPEKPV
+89 KEETP
-95 AEPVEAE
+95 AEPQPEPIKE
-102 PEIPAEP
+102 PEI
-109 VAELVEA
+109 
-116 EPVEAE
+116 
-122 PEKPAEPVAEPVEA
+122 EA
-136 KPEKTAEPVAEPV
+136 KPEPQPV
-149 EAKPEKTEKP
+149 ETSPETS
-159 VAELVEA
+159 
-166 EPEKTEKPVA
+166 PE
-176 EPVEAEPEKTEKP
+176 
-189 VAEPVEAKPEKPAAT
+189 PEKPAAT
-204 IKSGLEKTRK
+204 IKSGLEKTKK
-214 GGFMSRLVG
+214 GGFMSRLLG
-223 LFRNNVVDDDLIEEL
+223 LFRNSVVDDDLIEEL

-263 SKFKSGDD
+263 SKFTSGDD
-271 VKLFLKERIREVLVQ
+271 VKQFLKEKIREVLVANH
-286 TYKPFPEL
+286 KSLPEI
-294 TEKPTVF
+294 TEKPTIF

-326 KVPVLAAGDT
+326 KVPMLAAGDT

-373 NSAVSKGADVLLVDT
+373 NSAISKDVDVLLVDT

-395 VNLMEELIKINRVI
+395 VNLMEELVKINRVI

-447 IIVTKLDGSAKGGV
+447 IIITKLDGSAKGGV
-461 LIGIAKELNLPVYL
+461 IIGISKELGLPVYL

-487 FDPNEFVDALFE
+487 FDPNEFVEALFE

>member
-22 VLLILLLI
+22 VLLLLLLI
-30 VIFWPDKKKAKK
+30 VIFWPDKKKEKK
-42 EETDESELDKLIKAD
+42 EETEEDEIDKLIKAD

-65 PVDEKPEEP
+65 PIVENTEEP
-74 PFKEVGSEIPLFEEP
+74 PFKEAGAEIQLFEEQDVQTFP
-89 KPEKPV
+89 ETSQKP
-95 AEPVEAE
+95 
-102 PEIPAEP
+102 I
-109 VAELVEA
+109 
-116 EPVEAE
+116 E
-122 PEKPAEPVAEPVEA
+122 PEKPAEPAPVETS
-136 KPEKTAEPVAEPV
+136 PETSP
-149 EAKPEKTEKP
+149 
-159 VAELVEA
+159 
-166 EPEKTEKPVA
+166 EPEKPSEPA
-176 EPVEAEPEKTEKP
+176 PVETSPETSPEPEQ
-189 VAEPVEAKPEKPAAT
+189 PAAT
-204 IKSGLEKTRK
+204 IKSGLEKTKK
-214 GGFMSRLVG
+214 GGFMSRLLG
-223 LFRNNVVDDDLIEEL
+223 LFKNSVVDDDLIEEL

-248 VATVSWLMDLVNKNR
+248 VTTVSWLMDLVNKNR
-263 SKFKSGDD
+263 SKFTSGDD
-271 VKLFLKERIREVLVQ
+271 VKQFLKEQIREVLVANH
-286 TYKPFPEL
+286 KPFPEI
-294 TEKPTVF
+294 TEKPTIF

-316 KLAHKFIAQG
+316 KLAHKFISQG
-326 KVPVLAAGDT
+326 KIPMLAAGDT

-373 NSAVSKGADVLLVDT
+373 NSAISKDVDVLLVDT

-447 IIVTKLDGSAKGGV
+447 IIITKLDGSAKGGV
-461 LIGIAKELNLPVYL
+461 IIGISKELGLPVYL
-475 VGVGEKIEDLRP
+475 VGVGEKIEDLKP
-487 FDPNEFVDALFE
+487 FDPNEFVEALFE

>member
-30 VIFWPDKKKAKK
+30 VIFWPEKKKKTK
-42 EETDESELDKLIKAD
+42 EEIEETELDKLIKAD

-65 PVDEKPEEP
+65 PVIENKEEP
-74 PFKEVGSEIPLFEEP
+74 PFKEAGKEIQLFEEKP
-89 KPEKPV
+89 EPQPVETFPETSPEPEKNTEPQSEPQPEPVQTSPETSPEPEKPV
-95 AEPVEAE
+95 E
-102 PEIPAEP
+102 
-109 VAELVEA
+109 
-116 EPVEAE
+116 
-122 PEKPAEPVAEPVEA
+122 
-136 KPEKTAEPVAEPV
+136 T
-149 EAKPEKTEKP
+149 
-159 VAELVEA
+159 
-166 EPEKTEKPVA
+166 
-176 EPVEAEPEKTEKP
+176 
-189 VAEPVEAKPEKPAAT
+189 EKPAAT
-204 IKSGLEKTRK
+204 IKSGLEKTKK
-214 GGFMSRLVG
+214 GGFMSRLIG
-223 LFRNNVVDDDLIEEL
+223 LFKNSVVDDDLIEEL

-248 VATVSWLMDLVNKNR
+248 VTTVSWLMDLVNKNR
-263 SKFKSGDD
+263 SKFTSGDD
-271 VKLFLKERIREVLVQ
+271 VKQFLKEKIREVLVANH
-286 TYKPFPEL
+286 KPFPEI
-294 TEKPTVF
+294 TEKPTIF

-326 KVPVLAAGDT
+326 KVPMLAAGDT

-373 NSAVSKGADVLLVDT
+373 NSALSKDVDVLLVDT

-395 VNLMEELIKINRVI
+395 VNLMEELVKINRVI

-461 LIGIAKELNLPVYL
+461 IIGISKELGLPVYL

-487 FDPNEFVDALFE
+487 FDPNEFVEALFE

>member
-30 VIFWPDKKKAKK
+30 VIFWPEKKKKTK
-42 EETDESELDKLIKAD
+42 EEIEETELDKLIKAD

-65 PVDEKPEEP
+65 PVVENKEEP
-74 PFKEVGSEIPLFEEP
+74 PFKEAGKEIQLFEE
-89 KPEKPV
+89 KTEEPEQP
-95 AEPVEAE
+95 AEPVETF
-102 PEIPAEP
+102 PETSP
-109 VAELVEA
+109 
-116 EPVEAE
+116 E
-122 PEKPAEPVAEPVEA
+122 PEKPAEPVAEPEPEPVEMSPETSPE
-136 KPEKTAEPVAEPV
+136 PEKPAEPVVEPAPVQTSPETSHEPERPV
-149 EAKPEKTEKP
+149 E
-159 VAELVEA
+159 
-166 EPEKTEKPVA
+166 
-176 EPVEAEPEKTEKP
+176 
-189 VAEPVEAKPEKPAAT
+189 PEKPAAT
-204 IKSGLEKTRK
+204 IKSGLEKTKK
-214 GGFMSRLVG
+214 GGFMSRLIG
-223 LFRNNVVDDDLIEEL
+223 LFKNSVVDDDLIEEL

-248 VATVSWLMDLVNKNR
+248 VTTVSWLMDLVNKNR
-263 SKFKSGDD
+263 SKFTSGDD
-271 VKLFLKERIREVLVQ
+271 VKQFLKEKIREVLVANH
-286 TYKPFPEL
+286 KSFPEI

-326 KVPVLAAGDT
+326 KVPMLAAGDT

-373 NSAVSKGADVLLVDT
+373 NSALSKDVDVLLVDT

-395 VNLMEELIKINRVI
+395 VNLMEELVKINRVI

-461 LIGIAKELNLPVYL
+461 IIGISKELGLPVYL

-487 FDPNEFVDALFE
+487 FDPNEFVEALFE

>member
-30 VIFWPDKKKAKK
+30 VIFWPEKKKKTK
-42 EETDESELDKLIKAD
+42 EEIEETELDKLIKAD

-65 PVDEKPEEP
+65 PVVENKEEP
-74 PFKEVGSEIPLFEEP
+74 PFKEAGAEIQLFEEQDVQTFP
-89 KPEKPV
+89 ETSQKPI
-95 AEPVEAE
+95 EPAQPTE
-102 PEIPAEP
+102 P
-109 VAELVEA
+109 
-116 EPVEAE
+116 
-122 PEKPAEPVAEPVEA
+122 
-136 KPEKTAEPVAEPV
+136 
-149 EAKPEKTEKP
+149 
-159 VAELVEA
+159 
-166 EPEKTEKPVA
+166 EPEKTEEP
-176 EPVEAEPEKTEKP
+176 EPVETFPETSPKPEQPAEPAP
-189 VAEPVEAKPEKPAAT
+189 VQTFHETSLQPEQPAAT
-204 IKSGLEKTRK
+204 IKSGLEKTKK
-214 GGFMSRLVG
+214 GGFMSRLLG
-223 LFRNNVVDDDLIEEL
+223 LFKNSVVDDDLIEEL

-248 VATVSWLMDLVNKNR
+248 VTTVSWLMDLVNKNR
-263 SKFKSGDD
+263 SKFTSGDD
-271 VKLFLKERIREVLVQ
+271 VKQFLKEQIREVLVANH
-286 TYKPFPEL
+286 KPFPEI
-294 TEKPTVF
+294 TEKPTIF

-326 KVPVLAAGDT
+326 KVPMLAAGDT

-373 NSAVSKGADVLLVDT
+373 NSALSKDVDVLLVDT

-395 VNLMEELIKINRVI
+395 VNLMEELVKINRVI

-461 LIGIAKELNLPVYL
+461 IIGISKELGLPVYL

-487 FDPNEFVDALFE
+487 FDPNEFVEALFE